1 MVGPEAEH
9 SGIIRAGARFVEAM
23 ATAIVPKIVLTVNHA
38 SGAGYYAMAGQGFDP
53 DFIFSWPTG
62 RMAVM
67 EGGEAVVLEN
77 SEGKRTTPSIVAFS
91 KTGERLVGDA
101 AAPVE
106 LHDGTSLG
114 DAAADALHLL
124 LQDVKIGRRDAF
136 VFLNDDVAGAKEAQA
151 LAERDVHIERDG
163 RPDTLG
169 FFVHTFE
176 IGGPESVVPNR
187 RRGIAGVARAGTI
200 VLCEEIFADMKL
212 AAHLIEAGMGE
223 THA

>member
-1 MVGPEAEH
+1 MDGLLDFSLKVLNAHAEAVEAELAESFEMCTGGH
-9 SGIIRAGARFVEAM
+9 ARVNFDANLAFGVE
-23 ATAIVPKIVLTVNHA
+23 
-38 SGAGYYAMAGQGFDP
+38 
-53 DFIFSWPTG
+53 
-62 RMAVM
+62 M
-67 EGGEAVVLEN
+67 EML
-77 SEGKRTTPSIVAFS
+77 F
-91 KTGERLVGDA
+91 GEREQILDLLGRQIGWRA

-176 IGGPESVVPNR
+176 IGGPESVVPNGR
-187 RRGIAGVARAGTI
+187 GGIAGVARAGTI